1 MARTIS
7 RKKVHGEQDNKREA
21 LCIKRGSGGACMAWS
36 PGFHH
41 ETGCR
46 GLSTSNP
53 NCRTLRFE
61 SQSVQLNSLVT
72 PANRSFVHRER
83 VVPARERDLQ
93 TSRNVRWRETPI
105 GPDAARRQPALAH
118 PFPIVTHPH
127 ASRTPQ
133 PYKPHSTIAR
143 RQVRPLAGHRQNSES
158 NGSERKRYEAKSAQ
172 LAVR

>member
-1 MARTIS
+1 MNRIGSVKMHGEHEVHHRRFMARTIS

-41 ETGCR
+41 VTGCR

-83 VVPARERDLQ
+83 VLFARERDIQ
-93 TSRNVRWRETPI
+93 TSRNVRLRETPI
-105 GPDAARRQPALAH
+105 GPDTARKQPAPPSH
-118 PFPIVTHPH
+118 PFHIDHP
-127 ASRTPQ
+127 SRSQPHTPQ
-133 PYKPHSTIAR
+133 LHKP
-143 RQVRPLAGHRQNSES
+143 QQRPGLRP
-158 NGSERKRYEAKSAQ
+158 
-172 LAVR
+172 